1 MASFRAINATNAASS
16 GPAVASGSGTRSS
29 QPEPRPGP
37 RPEIAESVH
46 SDADGNGSR
55 YASPLPDQEFP
66 VKSIIGKRLRDGV
79 VERLIEW
86 ECTQHNLETVE
97 KTCEGDWIDVA
108 GRMWQIRSRKAV
120 QNEDGEATAVVD
132 WLETWQPDWDLPKEL
147 VAKYEQEHPDRDP
160 KRRGVKWWEWE
171 DHLPGYLDPEES
183 VEPLL
188 QGHIAEE
195 GSVLDPDVDYTLGFL
210 ELLRAELRLPEQE
223 RNWPTISADKFIAPF
238 LNMHFRQSL
247 RFRES
252 FRGRELRLPG
262 RVEVRASLVYIFGYA
277 HEVPCSACQKL
288 LGPFPKCVTWDQS
301 FLGACANCTYA
312 RGGQGCE
319 YHHEREYCVC
329 CGCRQC

>member
-66 VKSIIGKRLRDGV
+66 VKSIIDKRVRDGV

-97 KTCEGDWIDVA
+97 RTSEGDWINVA
-108 GRMWQIRSRKAV
+108 GRMWRVRSRRAV
-120 QNEDGEATAVVD
+120 QSEDGEATAVVN

-147 VAKYEQEHPDRDP
+147 VAKYEQEHPTNDS
-160 KRRGVKWWEWE
+160 RRRQAQWWEWE
-171 DHLPGYLDPEES
+171 DQLDGFLNPEES

-188 QGHIAEE
+188 RGHIDEDTFA
-195 GSVLDPDVDYTLGFL
+195 LDPDADYTLSFL
-210 ELLRAELRLPEQE
+210 ELLRAELTLPLPE
-223 RNWPTISADKFIAPF
+223 RNWPGVSAEKFIAPF
-238 LNMHFRQSL
+238 LNMHFRQGL
-247 RFRES
+247 RFRAS
-252 FRGRELRLPG
+252 LREKDLRAASPP
-262 RVEVRASLVYIFGYA
+262 EVRAMAIYIFGYA
-277 HEVPCSACQKL
+277 NQIPCRGCQRL
-288 LGPFPKCVTWDQS
+288 AGPFPKCVIWDPS
-301 FLGACANCTYA
+301 FQGACANCTFL
-312 RGGQGCE
+312 GCGKSCE
-319 YHHEREYCVC
+319 YHHGREC
-329 CGCRQC
+329 